1 LRMFGSE
8 LKRRFEVRL
17 TLTHEDKN
25 NYMALRTVRSN
36 HIGQVCV
43 LVCVCLCVEGG
54 CVRACALPCRS
65 PPYPPPPH
73 SLSLSPTLCLVLAR
87 SLLLLRVI
95 PLFHS
100 LVCVHDEQNTSCC
113 KPSLCALHT
122 STPLLLLSHSIYMFL
137 QKMPNRACALP
148 LPCTSPTHF

>member
-25 NYMALRTVRSN
+25 NYMSLRTVRSN

-43 LVCVCLCVEGG
+43 LVCVCLCVCVGLCA
-54 CVRACALPCRS
+54 CVRVIMSLPA
-65 PPYPPPPH
+65 PPPPPH